1 LINPIRNLCSR
12 NDELK
17 RYLHLEGIALH
28 ALGDAGVDA
37 GSLPLDTPLSALG
50 EFTGVQGH
58 ARWAAEASGSAEPTI
73 RDLAF
78 VLEGANRVV
87 GTADEIACYLEE
99 WREAGV
105 NGINIYHATSPGSFR
120 EVADRLFPTLRERG
134 LIATDKSGDAA
145 SRAAW
150 PRRPAA
156 AYTRRP
162 LATGEAESAPTDRRG
177 SRPDGQGTT
186 RDSDE
191 CRVRG
196 REARCCS
203 RRTRP
208 RRSETTRAS

>member
-105 NGINIYHATSPGSFR
+105 NGINVYVLQPPRTSLLANAARLRFR
-120 EVADRLFPTLRERG
+120 ETYTTG
-134 LIATDKSGDAA
+134 
-145 SRAAW
+145 RA
-150 PRRPAA
+150 PSD
-156 AYTRRP
+156 
-162 LATGEAESAPTDRRG
+162 SARTPE
-177 SRPDGQGTT
+177 DG
-186 RDSDE
+186 
-191 CRVRG
+191 CNW
-196 REARCCS
+196 
-203 RRTRP
+203 
-208 RRSETTRAS
+208 

>member
-1 LINPIRNLCSR
+1 
-12 NDELK
+12 
-17 RYLHLEGIALH
+17 
-28 ALGDAGVDA
+28 
-37 GSLPLDTPLSALG
+37 
-50 EFTGVQGH
+50 
-58 ARWAAEASGSAEPTI
+58 
-73 RDLAF
+73 
-78 VLEGANRVV
+78 
-87 GTADEIACYLEE
+87 
-99 WREAGV
+99 
-105 NGINIYHATSPGSFR
+105 
-120 EVADRLFPTLRERG
+120 VADRLFPTLRERG
-134 LIATDKSGDAA
+134 LIATDKSGDVA

>member
-50 EFTGVQGH
+50 EFSGVQGH

-105 NGINIYHATSPGSFR
+105 NGINIYHASTG
-120 EVADRLFPTLRERG
+120 
-134 LIATDKSGDAA
+134 
-145 SRAAW
+145 RAARCW
-150 PRRPAA
+150 SSARKTSTRST
-156 AYTRRP
+156 AY
-162 LATGEAESAPTDRRG
+162 SAG
-177 SRPDGQGTT
+177 SG
-186 RDSDE
+186 S
-191 CRVRG
+191 
-196 REARCCS
+196 AK
-203 RRTRP
+203 RRTFGLP
-208 RRSETTRAS
+208 CWP